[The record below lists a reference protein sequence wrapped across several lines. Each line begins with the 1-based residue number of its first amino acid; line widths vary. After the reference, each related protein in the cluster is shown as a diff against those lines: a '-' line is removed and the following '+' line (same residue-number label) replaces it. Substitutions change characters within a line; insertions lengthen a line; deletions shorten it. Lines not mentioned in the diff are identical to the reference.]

1 MFRVG
6 TRLAS
11 VELFISEEYGV
22 RIVSSISS
30 ISELSSTLN
39 SSSTL
44 VSTAASRMQEPLSP
58 VSPGSNKEDAAAA
71 DCRADTG
78 RGDSDLAG
86 ADPKSFVVG
95 RVDLY

>member
-22 RIVSSISS
+22 RIVSSIS
-30 ISELSSTLN
+30 ELSSTLS